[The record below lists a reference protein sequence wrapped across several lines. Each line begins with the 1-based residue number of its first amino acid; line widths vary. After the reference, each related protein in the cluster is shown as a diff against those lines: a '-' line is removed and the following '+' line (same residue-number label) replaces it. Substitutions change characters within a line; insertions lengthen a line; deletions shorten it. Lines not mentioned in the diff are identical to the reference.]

1 VFVIKNDRTAEM
13 RMVEAGS
20 AANGDLVIEKGI
32 NPGETVVTDGQL
44 QLSTGTTVEIKNTV
58 KTER

>member
-1 VFVIKNDRTAEM
+1 VIKNDLTAEM
-13 RMVEAGS
+13 RMVEAGR
-20 AANGDLVIEKGI
+20 ATNGELVIEKGI

-44 QLSTGTTVEIKNTV
+44 QLSTGTTVEIKNTG